1 MKDTEKRNFLK
12 SKVRRCTGLLVV
24 IFAQVIMSVVYGQT
38 TNLTIQEKNVT
49 VKEVLTFIE
58 KNSQVIFF
66 YVDNDIDLNRVV
78 SIDVKDQ
85 SISNVLEE
93 LFKDS
98 QNTFRIDGN
107 QVYIR
112 KKAKTVEEQVKP
124 AENTKIISGII
135 TDEENKAVIGATVLL
150 DGTAIGTITDIDGY
164 FQLKTPENGLIKI
177 TYLGYQPQVID
188 VKGRTIFNI
197 SLVKSIEGLDE
208 VVVVGYGTQ
217 KKISVTGAISTVGS
231 DLLVKSPNASI
242 SNTLAGRVTGVS
254 TVQYSGEPGA
264 DEAVIYVR
272 GLGSLSS
279 DASSPLVL
287 VDGVERPFSQ
297 LDPNEVE
304 SISILKDAS
313 ATAVYG
319 IRGANGVIIVTTK
332 RGTEGTPRI
341 NFTMSAG
348 LQSPSR
354 LIEMA
359 DSYTYALKYNQAQLW
374 DGMLEN
380 QLMFNTD
387 AIEAFRTNSD
397 PYIYP
402 NTNWV
407 KDIVKP
413 ASLQS
418 QYNVNISGGNKVAKY
433 FVSLGYLNQEGQFN
447 TFNNSSS
454 YNYGYNRYNYRANV
468 DVQLTKTT
476 TLVITT
482 GGRTEIRQQPGQM
495 AYDGTFTVLYNAVPF
510 SGSIRDDKLYVTGP
524 YEIGMAE
531 LEKNNGATA
540 VGYGTGYKRSN
551 TNVMNLDFGLTQNL
565 DIITKG
571 LSWRIK
577 YSDNSTT
584 NDTKLRKT
592 AIASYTPLYLTN
604 VPGDYYGS
612 GDKTVVFRRNGADG
626 TMNYEESSWNS
637 RNYYMES
644 AFAYDRAFGNH
655 QVTGLLL
662 YNQSK
667 IYYPSVYTDIP
678 VGYVG
683 IAARATYNYKQKY
696 LFDLNLG
703 YNGSENFAPGN
714 RFGFFPAVS
723 LGWVATEEEF
733 IKKSLLLELLKLRFS
748 YGEVGNDR
756 QGNARFLYMPDSY
769 IPSTEV
775 NGDILTGGYNFG
787 IDDPT
792 WRTTAGEGKIGNPGV
807 TWEKAQKANIGI
819 DWWMLDG
826 QLSLKGDIFY
836 EYRNNILT
844 TQNNVPTLLSFN
856 MPAVNIGEV
865 ENKGYEVEVKWS
877 SQIGAVNYFISANIS
892 HARNKILFM
901 DEIPHKWDY
910 QYRTG
915 HRVNQ
920 PFGYVFTG
928 FWTEDEVARYND
940 LDAAGDRVFPDYS
953 YTPKAGDSKYDD
965 LNKDGFIND
974 DDQEAIGFPDYPEYN
989 FGLSCGLTY
998 KGFDFSMMWTGAT
1011 NVSRQMTRNWKTAFG
1026 TTGNMGL
1033 IQWLAD
1039 NSWTPETAETALAPR
1054 ISFTNTTYNT
1064 KTSSLWHRDASYLR
1078 LKNLEIGYSFGSI
1091 KKLGV
1096 SNLRIYANGYN
1107 LLTFDK
1113 LKFIDPE
1120 SRTSSG
1126 DYPIMS
1132 LYNVGL
1138 NVNF

>member
-1 MKDTEKRNFLK
+1 MKNKTKTRHQTLFFRFL
-12 SKVRRCTGLLVV
+12 LYF
-24 IFAQVIMSVVYGQT
+24 IFLFAISP
-38 TNLTIQEKNVT
+38 NLYSQISLDIKNKT
-49 VKEVLTFIE
+49 VKEVLKEIE
-58 KNSQVIFF
+58 QSSSYSFF
-66 YVDNDIDLNRVV
+66 YNEDLKDLNKTVATLRVSNEPLEKV
-78 SIDVKDQ
+78 L
-85 SISNVLEE
+85 NVL
-93 LFKDS
+93 LKDTNIAYRK
-98 QNTFRIDGN
+98 QNT
-107 QVYIR
+107 
-112 KKAKTVEEQVKP
+112 
-124 AENTKIISGII
+124 GII
-135 TDEENKAVIGATVLL
+135 LLEPKVQQKGTIPPSQTVQTPGPQSYSGTVTDDRGETIIGATVVLK
-150 DGTAIGTITDIDGY
+150 GTNIGTITDLKGNFSLQATPGSVLIISYIGY
-164 FQLKTPENGLIKI
+164 TTQEVELSTSNHLLI
-177 TYLGYQPQVID
+177 VIR
-188 VKGRTIFNI
+188 GEQAELEE
-197 SLVKSIEGLDE
+197 LVVI
-208 VVVVGYGTQ
+208 GYGTQ
-217 KKISVTGAISTVGS
+217 KKLTVTGAISTVGS
-231 DLLVKSPNASI
+231 DQLVKSPNASI
-242 SNTLAGRVTGVS
+242 SNTLAGRVTGIS

-264 DEAVIYVR
+264 DEAIIYVR
-272 GLGSLSS
+272 GLGSLTS
-279 DASSPLVL
+279 DASSPLIL

-332 RGTEGTPRI
+332 RGTEGAPKI
-341 NFTMSAG
+341 NFTMSSG

-354 LIEMA
+354 LIDMA
-359 DSYTYALKYNQAQLW
+359 DSYTYATKYNQAQLW
-374 DGMLEN
+374 DGMSEN
-380 QLMFNTD
+380 QLMFSKD
-387 AIEAFRTNSD
+387 AIDAFRTNSN

-402 NTNWV
+402 NTDWV
-407 KDIVKP
+407 RDIVKP
-413 ASLQS
+413 TSLQS

-433 FVSLGYLNQEGQFN
+433 FVSLGYLNQAGQFN

-482 GGRTEIRQQPGQM
+482 GGRTEVRQQPGSM
-495 AYDGTFTVLYNAVPF
+495 AHDGTFTVLYNSVPF
-510 SGSIRDDKLYVTGP
+510 SGSIRDNKLYVTSQN
-524 YEIGMAE
+524 EIGMTE
-531 LEKNNGATA
+531 LEKHNGATA

-551 TNVMNLDFGLTQNL
+551 TNIMNLDFGLTQNL
-565 DIITKG
+565 DFITKG

-584 NDTKLRKT
+584 NDTKLRQT
-592 AIASYTPLYLTN
+592 RVANYTPVYLTN

-612 GDKTVVFRRNGADG
+612 GDQTVVFRKNGADG
-626 TMNYEESSWNS
+626 TLNYSESSWNS
-637 RNYYMES
+637 RNYYIES
-644 AFAYDRAFGNH
+644 AFAYNRDFGDH

-667 IYYPSVYTDIP
+667 IYYPKVYTDIP

-683 IAARATYNYKQKY
+683 IAARGTYNYKQKY
-696 LFDLNLG
+696 LFDVNLG
-703 YNGSENFAPGN
+703 YNGSENFAQGK

-723 LGWVATEEEF
+723 VGWVATEEEF
-733 IKKSLLLELLKLRFS
+733 IRKSALLEFLKLRVS
-748 YGEVGNDR
+748 YGEVGNDK
-756 QGNARFLYMPDSY
+756 QGDARFLYMPDSY
-769 IPSTEV
+769 IPSTQV
-775 NGDILTGGYNFG
+775 GTDIQTGGYNFG

-807 TWEKAQKANIGI
+807 TWEKAKKTNIGI
-819 DWWMLDG
+819 DWWLFKG
-826 QLSLKGDIFY
+826 RLALKGDIFY

-844 TQNNVPTLLSFN
+844 TQNNVPMLLAFN

-865 ENKGYEVEVKWS
+865 ENKGYEVEVKWNDKV
-877 SQIGAVNYFISANIS
+877 GEVNYYISANLS

-915 HRVNQ
+915 LSVNQ
-920 PFGYVFTG
+920 PFGYIFTG

-940 LDAAGDRVFPDYS
+940 LDAAGERIFPDYS
-953 YTPKAGDSKYDD
+953 YIPRVGECKYKDS
-965 LNKDGFIND
+965 NKDGFIND

-989 FGLSCGLTY
+989 FSMSYGFSY

-1011 NVSRQMTRNWKTAFG
+1011 NVSRMMASNWKTAFG
-1026 TTGNMGL
+1026 IAGNMGL
-1033 IQWLAD
+1033 FQWLAD

-1054 ISFTNTTYNT
+1054 ISFVNTVNNT
-1064 KTSSLWHRDASYLR
+1064 KNSSLWQRDASYLR
-1078 LKNLEIGYSFGSI
+1078 LKNMEIGYSFGSI
-1091 KKLGV
+1091 KRLGI
-1096 SNLRIYANGYN
+1096 SNLRIYTNGYN

-1120 SRTSSG
+1120 SRTSAG

-1138 NVNF
+1138 NINF